1 MHQLNCNENWL
12 NLKINCF
19 RCGSDLNVIGSGIC
33 PPEAS
38 GIFPNCK
45 CSDGNVFDGV
55 RKVCMSENRSL
66 CPNGATG
73 QRICCFFFFQMNH
86 LKLFVFYFNHM
97 FFENVQ
103 FRQSAKLL
111 LWKRICI
118 RWNLLVLPTMV
129 FESNSTTVP
138 SILLVDWTNF
148 GFFFFEMK

>member
-1 MHQLNCNENWL
+1 MHQLNCYRNWL

-73 QRICCFFFFQMNH
+73 QRFCYFFFQMDH
-86 LKLFVFYFNHM
+86 LKFLVFTLITCFLKMYNLGSPPNCNCGNAFA
-97 FFENVQ
+97 FDEIYWYCRPWYLSPTVQ
-103 FRQSAKLL
+103 PCPQY
-111 LWKRICI
+111 C
-118 RWNLLVLPTMV
+118 
-129 FESNSTTVP
+129 
-138 SILLVDWTNF
+138 
-148 GFFFFEMK
+148 